1 MSGKNS
7 KAISISF
14 RVDEGVVEHNNR
26 DFIAKNVDK
35 ERIGN
40 NITYRRQDIREKY
53 NEIFAKALDEYNS
66 RQKRNDR
73 KIADYYEHILKSP
86 KIKPYYEIVVQ
97 FGDMEN
103 LRVHSNRV
111 YADCL
116 LW

>member
-1 MSGKNS
+1 MNVKNS

-40 NITYRRQDIREKY
+40 NITYRQQDIREKY

-73 KIADYYEHILKSP
+73 KIADYYEHIRNSKQE
-86 KIKPYYEIVVQ
+86 KPFYEIVVQ
-97 FGDMEN
+97 FGDMES
-103 LRVHSNRV
+103 LRFHSNSV

-116 LW
+116 L